1 MVHEH
6 PVEVAVY
13 AAKHDYPYLVSEVAP
28 MMISMDPIKVVEML
42 YISYIRVSSPVSA
55 GQNSWLHTNS

>member
-42 YISYIRVSSPVSA
+42 PPYLVVPWVRLMIER
-55 GQNSWLHTNS
+55 